1 MLEYP
6 KGVAQAYWN
15 VSGVR
20 LRVKSSKDG
29 DLQST
34 KTTLTVTPGVG
45 VAMGNGKCQRTVWT
59 VTSPSSLSD
68 TAWAIVAR
76 CPKLIAVVDCLTH
89 NPALS
94 YLSTQNLS
102 RQCRNIG

>member
-1 MLEYP
+1 MKSP
-6 KGVAQAYWN
+6 AKGGDAHERFMNLTWVQATG
-15 VSGVR
+15 VSA
-20 LRVKSSKDG
+20 L
-29 DLQST
+29 
-34 KTTLTVTPGVG
+34 
-45 VAMGNGKCQRTVWT
+45 GKCQRTVCT

-89 NPALS
+89 SPALS

>member
-1 MLEYP
+1 MEVRCTTANAVQMVFPGMGTKAQPRESRVLEYP
-6 KGVAQAYWN
+6 KRVVQAYWN

-34 KTTLTVTPGVG
+34 KTTLTVTTVPGVG

-59 VTSPSSLSD
+59 VT
-68 TAWAIVAR
+68 W
-76 CPKLIAVVDCLTH
+76 C
-89 NPALS
+89 
-94 YLSTQNLS
+94 
-102 RQCRNIG
+102 